1 MDVVALG
8 FIQIKK
14 EYKWNNWETIQVI
27 AFDFVYTVFEVFYSD
42 GATIGTQIT
51 TKEDL
56 DGDCFFLCS
65 HWLHSTLWSGF
76 HLQNSMNTAWKNSSM
91 SS

>member
-1 MDVVALG
+1 MGVVALG

-27 AFDFVYTVFEVFYSD
+27 AFDVVYTVFEVFYSD

-51 TKEDL
+51 TQGDL
-56 DGDCFFLCS
+56 DGDCFIFFASICFIVYFGQDFIFRTS
-65 HWLHSTLWSGF
+65 
-76 HLQNSMNTAWKNSSM
+76 
-91 SS
+91 